1 MKENHIEI
9 FYNESQKEYIEN
21 GRINSQKNNYLNS
34 KLLSDLK
41 SIIILPIINKCK
53 FDYFNINEINN
64 DEDLPLFLFKWVI
77 LCLFFIQ
84 NKVNLI
90 PNEIIENLFPNINIF
105 TQILNI
111 RDILE
116 KYFSKHDISFDY
128 FMNRFCEFLL
138 EKSISIDFLLEQ
150 NKLFNS
156 INDFIQEHKKVEIS
170 YNIEM
175 NILTNIC
182 FNNEI
187 NEYYKY
193 ILTPTKYSNISE
205 LNYQIKSYN
214 KKPLPILSTF
224 ITIEKSKDVEKL
236 LEIENINDFINEFA
250 EENWNQISRIH
261 MEEKNIGEYLQKN
274 ENDPQYISPLEEKFK
289 IFSESWEKITD
300 IPPFNI
306 TKDHKVKNIIND
318 EKDEKNPIHRMY
330 NELINIQ
337 NTFLNKIISK
347 YDEIEKNDKD
357 NIKKDLIISNAI
369 EQIKKPIIIQYATKS
384 DVFTFNV
391 NNKIILSFDE
401 LISFYSFKD
410 IFNGEKINY
419 KNYSEI
425 KFKWNMIEVELINI
439 ILTGKKLFSEKQIF
453 YKFYSDPYEMEEK
466 TKIFE
471 KFFDIYKNESLTQND
486 KNYLTSVT
494 KEMEKFFL
502 PNLEILIF
510 YLMKENRYSGE
521 QSINEVKIP
530 GNLYLNQEFINIF
543 NNNNSLT
550 INKMISIYEF
560 VEELHYDYIK
570 DRYISSEFKETGFIK
585 KNKKIVLDFINN
597 ENNRNLKNELLLSL
611 LIKFACRFLPSQLSN
626 IKNRNLFE
634 LIKEKYTFPKLIID
648 ELIKLKEEWGIEVQY
663 SIELIDY
670 LKSII
675 QIPNEKIN
683 KKNNDNNNNNQN
695 QNEENRNNEKEEN
708 ESDDDDNDD
717 DERDI

>member
-1 MKENHIEI
+1 
-9 FYNESQKEYIEN
+9 
-21 GRINSQKNNYLNS
+21 
-34 KLLSDLK
+34 
-41 SIIILPIINKCK
+41 
-53 FDYFNINEINN
+53 
-64 DEDLPLFLFKWVI
+64 
-77 LCLFFIQ
+77 
-84 NKVNLI
+84 
-90 PNEIIENLFPNINIF
+90 
-105 TQILNI
+105 
-111 RDILE
+111 
-116 KYFSKHDISFDY
+116 
-128 FMNRFCEFLL
+128 MNRFCEFLL